1 MVEPEKPRTPTQ
13 TYFLGFIAFVVLA
26 AVLYYARPVVLP
38 VVVALFLAVLV
49 RPLHR
54 RLKRV
59 VPSSVSLALVSLA
72 VGLLLV
78 AIPAA
83 FAANIDAILAKLP
96 DYAPRI
102 HAIVEDVHD
111 FALRLGVD
119 IAQLDL
125 DPVASLKDFGL
136 DALTSGVTF
145 FGNVVLIL
153 FTMLFI
159 LSEAEIFRD
168 KLAVAFNPSNE
179 ARLIASVVSVRAL
192 ITQYVATKT
201 LIAFLSGLAAGAV
214 TLALGVDFPFV
225 WGVLTFMLYYIPN
238 VGSML
243 AVIPPFLLAIIQ
255 FDGPTRALVLLAV
268 LIVVF
273 NLVGNVLEP
282 RLMGRTLSLSP
293 LIVFVSLIF
302 WGWFWGFV
310 GVVLAVPLTVVT
322 KILCEHIEVLRPVA
336 VLMSNSVDD
345 HRGGPPPPAAPP
357 RR

>member
-1 MVEPEKPRTPTQ
+1 M
-13 TYFLGFIAFVVLA
+13 
-26 AVLYYARPVVLP
+26 LP
-38 VVVALFLAVLV
+38 VVVALFIAVLV

-59 VPSSVSLALVSLA
+59 VPSAVSLALVSVL
-72 VGLLLV
+72 VGVVLV

-83 FAANIDAILAKLP
+83 FAANIDAIVARLP
-96 DYAPRI
+96 GYAPRI
-102 HAIVEDVHD
+102 HAIAQGVHD
-111 FALRLGVD
+111 FALRFGVD

-125 DPVASLKDFGL
+125 DPVVAIRSVGL

-159 LSEAEIFRD
+159 LSEAEVFRD
-168 KLAVAFNPSNE
+168 KLAVALNPSNE

-201 LIAFLSGLAAGAV
+201 LIAALAGVAAGTL
-214 TLALGVDFPFV
+214 TLALGIDFPFV

-255 FDGPTRALVLLAV
+255 FDSPARAIALLVTLV
-268 LIVVF
+268 VVF

-322 KILCEHIEVLRPVA
+322 KILCEHVEVLRPVA
-336 VLMSNSVDD
+336 VLMSNSADD
-345 HRGGPPPPAAPP
+345 YRALPAIPAPDGPDHP
-357 RR
+357 